1 MWGDRAKIRDKIIE
15 KLKENNKLTNKEL
28 WIMLNKKIRLRQ
40 SSFDIYCS
48 DARKELNINKWNCK
62 EKEK

>member
-1 MWGDRAKIRDKIIE
+1 MWGDRSKIREKIIE

-28 WIMLNKKIRLRQ
+28 WIMLSKNVRLMQ
-40 SSFDIYCS
+40 SSFDTYCT

-62 EKEK
+62 EKK